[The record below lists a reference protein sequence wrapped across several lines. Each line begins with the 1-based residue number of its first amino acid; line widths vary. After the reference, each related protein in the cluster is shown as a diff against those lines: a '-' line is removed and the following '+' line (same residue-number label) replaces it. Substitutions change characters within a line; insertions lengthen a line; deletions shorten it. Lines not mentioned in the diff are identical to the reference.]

1 MAAATVYSD
10 FGAQE
15 NTFGQKME
23 ILVPLLGLQF
33 ILSSCTNDVFLPSFS
48 MDEIALCDYFKP
60 FGLFFLNKMPQT
72 QCLRNNE
79 NLFLTFLKLEVWDQG
94 ACMVM

>member
-1 MAAATVYSD
+1 MAAVAIYSD

-23 ILVPLLGLQF
+23 ILVPVLGLQF

-48 MDEIALCDYFKP
+48 MDEIALCVYFKT
-60 FGLFFLNKMPQT
+60 FGLFF
-72 QCLRNNE
+72 
-79 NLFLTFLKLEVWDQG
+79 FFF
-94 ACMVM
+94 